1 MRTAEQICSELTGAY
16 REFLKD
22 IEELK
27 NGEDP
32 SESVPSLEMEAW
44 GFAQALA
51 MVRLLQERPQ
61 VPSWELIQATAYEIE
76 KEERNRE

>member
-1 MRTAEQICSELTGAY
+1 MRTTEQIYSELAGAY

-27 NGEDP
+27 NGGDP
-32 SESVPSLEMEAW
+32 SESVSSLEMEAW

-51 MVRLLQERPQ
+51 MTRLLQERAQ